1 MHWSCGGWAP
11 PLENATELL
20 PNPGAHACPSGL
32 QAKLVLLKT
41 HTNKWSNLLSRFVR
55 HKQIHATSQFRV
67 HFRSLKFAYSS
78 NWTTSITEMIWLIK
92 RLVIY
97 FKYVHFFDTQKTH
110 LHTHMIVSNMLVA
123 MTNELWTDFCLPENF
138 LFFHFKTSRPIKL

>member
-1 MHWSCGGWAP
+1 
-11 PLENATELL
+11 
-20 PNPGAHACPSGL
+20 
-32 QAKLVLLKT
+32 
-41 HTNKWSNLLSRFVR
+41 
-55 HKQIHATSQFRV
+55 
-67 HFRSLKFAYSS
+67 
-78 NWTTSITEMIWLIK
+78 MIWLIK

-138 LFFHFKTSRPIKL
+138 LFFHFKINLSTNQIVALLVITSN